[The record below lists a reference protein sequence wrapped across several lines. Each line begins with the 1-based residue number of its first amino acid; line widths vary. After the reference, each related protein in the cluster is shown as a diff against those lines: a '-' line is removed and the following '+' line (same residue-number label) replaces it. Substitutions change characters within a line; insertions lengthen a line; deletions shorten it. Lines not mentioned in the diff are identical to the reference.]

1 MPDVYMTPTGDYEYP
16 TRYIAQDRASI
27 QRARLRVLQH
37 RGEWLLDTRT
47 GAPWIAWLDTKPF
60 PKQQI
65 EEFFRADLASI
76 PDIDTVVAT
85 AEVDNVTGDATVT
98 IALRFADATLNTT
111 LRIAPGATDPAA
123 RVAVI

>member
-1 MPDVYMTPTGDYEYP
+1 MSDVYMTPTGDYEYP
-16 TRYIAQDRASI
+16 TRYLTQDSASI
-27 QRARLRVLQH
+27 QRTRLRVLQH

-47 GAPWIAWLDTKPF
+47 GAPWIEWLDTKPF

-65 EEFFRADLASI
+65 EEFFRADLASV

-85 AEVDNVTGDATVT
+85 AEVDNTTGEAVIT
-98 IALRFADATLNTT
+98 IALRFADDTLNTT

-123 RVAVI
+123 RVVIL